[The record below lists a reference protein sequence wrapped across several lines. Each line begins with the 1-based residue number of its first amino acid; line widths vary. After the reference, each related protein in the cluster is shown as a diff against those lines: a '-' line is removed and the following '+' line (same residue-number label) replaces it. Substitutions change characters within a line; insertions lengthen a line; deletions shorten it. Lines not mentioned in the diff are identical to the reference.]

1 MMAKE
6 EDKNFEI
13 SIKCWICDD
22 IYVERDVKVRN
33 HCPITGKSRGS
44 SHRNCNNKVKLNHK
58 IPIVFHNLNNFNSH
72 LIMQKLGEFG
82 FKIKVTVTLI

>member
-33 HCPITGKSRGS
+33 HCPIT
-44 SHRNCNNKVKLNHK
+44 VKLNHK

-72 LIMQKLGEFG
+72 LIMQELGELG